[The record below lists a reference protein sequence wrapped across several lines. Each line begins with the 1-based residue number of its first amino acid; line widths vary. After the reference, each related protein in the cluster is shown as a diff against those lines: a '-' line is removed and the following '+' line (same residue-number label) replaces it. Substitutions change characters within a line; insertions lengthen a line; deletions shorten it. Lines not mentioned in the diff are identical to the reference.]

1 MPLSFNIRKDEFPH
15 PHIISSLT
23 PQLQPSQL
31 VYIGLRDVDDAE
43 KYILKDLDIN
53 TLYMTDVYRLG
64 IAEVVENAL
73 KTVDPDGK
81 RNLSH

>member
-1 MPLSFNIRKDEFPH
+1 MSW
-15 PHIISSLT
+15 LT

-53 TLYMTDVYRLG
+53 TLYMTDRLG